1 MDNWREPYDAKVS
14 RTVLTG
20 LRHEVAY
27 GFVVPRY
34 ARTQPSVLPLVLYR
48 AMRSWEHGGVKC
60 PGPWSHRRKTSASTV
75 RRWCAYERQRGEARE
90 WMVWSTQVNRC

>member
-1 MDNWREPYDAKVS
+1 MEVTINSLSREPCAIKVA

-27 GFVVPRY
+27 VFVVPQY

-48 AMRSWEHGGVKC
+48 AMRSW
-60 PGPWSHRRKTSASTV
+60 
-75 RRWCAYERQRGEARE
+75 
-90 WMVWSTQVNRC
+90 

>member
-1 MDNWREPYDAKVS
+1 MTSGAAPGAMKAARP
-14 RTVLTG
+14 VLNG
-20 LRHEVAY
+20 LRHEVADVL
-27 GFVVPRY
+27 VVPQY
-34 ARTQPSVLPLVLYR
+34 ARTQPSVLPLVRYR

-60 PGPWSHRRKTSASTV
+60 PGQWSPRRKTSASTV